1 MWCVGFSRCSLIV
14 FGLFGHCLATFPTY
28 WNFWVATIENL
39 VCAFWVKDCR
49 FMPVRFIHDGGLASW
64 YGKVWATWMRG
75 IGEIG
80 PLRAPVF
87 ASISNRI
94 LYDHKKFV
102 W

>member
-1 MWCVGFSRCSLIV
+1 
-14 FGLFGHCLATFPTY
+14 
-28 WNFWVATIENL
+28 
-39 VCAFWVKDCR
+39 
-49 FMPVRFIHDGGLASW
+49 MPVRFIHDGGLASW

-87 ASISNRI
+87 ASISSRI